1 MTEEHIPAIEES
13 VYNKYVDLVPAEK
26 QEQVEEDLDVFL
38 VDFQPPPVAEW
49 DFRLVKRFMNKW
61 FIENANPL
69 EEDLYSMRES
79 LLSLF
84 QFLEEEK
91 LLPDTLLAQAEKYL
105 QSE

>member
-1 MTEEHIPAIEES
+1 
-13 VYNKYVDLVPAEK
+13 
-26 QEQVEEDLDVFL
+26 
-38 VDFQPPPVAEW
+38 
-49 DFRLVKRFMNKW
+49 MNKW